1 MNDEHTRDLSAKFD
15 RANSFYGKAIVKEDD
30 EKLTLYSYKKK
41 VCEIIKRVRKSP
53 DDDMRDCVTI
63 FTPEHYDSAT
73 TVKHIK
79 EFLKQFGFKA
89 ETKKQIFS
97 DYKLV

>member
-1 MNDEHTRDLSAKFD
+1 MNDGHTWDLSAKFD
-15 RANSFYGKAIVKEDD
+15 KAKSFYGKAVVEEDD

-63 FTPEHYDSAT
+63 FTPEHYDSVT
-73 TVKHIK
+73 TVRHIK
-79 EFLKQFGFKA
+79 EFLKQHGFKA